1 MMPARVLAQVLRLG
15 SQWLEVKAAALRRTH
30 PARPRAFPRIT
41 AAAFWWTYILV
52 GMPLL
57 GWGLRALIEALGL
70 RA

>member
-1 MMPARVLAQVLRLG
+1 
-15 SQWLEVKAAALRRTH
+15 VKAAALRRTH